1 MKVRN
6 FSPLGPFI
14 LKTVG
19 TVLILLY
26 LVDVAVLL
34 VTARFQDPQWLLA
47 FTTQLVDRGFLP
59 LLGLAAL
66 FTGFW
71 LEEDSDPGAAAENS
85 KGLKLSVLLLAS
97 ALGLAFLVL
106 LPLHVTT
113 ARAAVDTDL
122 QRVAQRAKDAE
133 AQLGSQVEQAKGQL
147 DARLNFL
154 DQAIKSGQLQ
164 GEQLA
169 QAQQQQQQLKK
180 LKADPKALDAQIAPT
195 REQALSKLRKE
206 REDAEAQI
214 RDNALRSGMRTGLA
228 SLVLAIAYAMIGWTG
243 LRRML

>member
-1 MKVRN
+1 MKVRH

-19 TVLILLY
+19 IVLILLY

-34 VTARFQDPQWLLA
+34 ITAKFQDSSWLLA

-71 LEEDSDPGAAAENS
+71 IEDEAEPGAAAENS
-85 KGLKLSVLLLAS
+85 RGLKLSVFLLSS
-97 ALGLAFLVL
+97 ALGLAFLLL
-106 LPLHVTT
+106 LPVHVTT
-113 ARAAVDTDL
+113 ARSAVDTDL
-122 QRVAQRAKDAE
+122 QKVAQRAKDAE
-133 AQLGSQVEQAKGQL
+133 AQLDTQVQQAKGQL

-164 GEQLA
+164 GDQLA

-180 LKADPKALDAQIAPT
+180 LKSDPKALDAQIAPS

-206 REDAEAQI
+206 RDDAEAQI

-228 SLVLAIAYAMIGWTG
+228 SLIMAIAYAMIGWTG
-243 LRRML
+243 LRRLI